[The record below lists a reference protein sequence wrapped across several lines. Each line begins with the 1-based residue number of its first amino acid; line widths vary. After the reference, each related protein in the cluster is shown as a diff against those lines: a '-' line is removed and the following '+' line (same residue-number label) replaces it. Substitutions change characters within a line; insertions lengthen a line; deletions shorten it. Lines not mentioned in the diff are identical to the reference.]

1 MDRRKSLL
9 WFALVVASA
18 GCAHQPR
25 LLLPV
30 PPRVAEIGATLE
42 GVPLPAGENI
52 RATPLQRG
60 EHGSVTLVQ
69 IRDRETPHVHTRYD
83 ITVTLM
89 RGAGTLHL
97 AGAALPMR
105 AGDAA
110 FVPRGTPHFFVNHGS
125 EPAAALVSFAPPFD
139 GPDQEPVP

>member
-1 MDRRKSLL
+1 MNLRTMVIVV
-9 WFALVVASA
+9 VVALP

-25 LLLPV
+25 VLLPV
-30 PPRVAEIGATLE
+30 APRSAEVAARLAES
-42 GVPLPAGENI
+42 PLAAGENI
-52 RATPLQRG
+52 RATPLLRG
-60 EHGSVTLVQ
+60 EQASVTLVQ
-69 IRDRETPHVHTRYD
+69 IRDREAPHVHTRYD

-97 AGAALPMR
+97 AGEALPMR

-110 FVPRGTPHFFVNHGS
+110 FVPRGTPHFFVNDGR

-139 GPDQEPVP
+139 GPDQEPSP